1 MRALIGVIRL
11 TTFFLASLFT
21 LAFQSTLML
30 FTRGPVALV
39 WPRMFHALCTKIMGI
54 KVIVEGE
61 IAQGPNVV
69 FIGNHISYLDIPVI
83 GGVIKGSF
91 VAKKEVESW
100 PFFGIMGKM
109 GRTIYMSRAPI
120 DAPEATRQMQERL
133 DEPSPLILFPEGT
146 SSSGKQILPFKSS
159 GFEIFLN
166 RNLALQPFTLSLIEI
181 NGEKVTT
188 DAQRDLYAWYG
199 DMTLPPHLWAIAK
212 GKGAVLKLI
221 FQKPILS
228 SSYNDR
234 KLLCADVY
242 AGVVKGLDLSAS
254 EPYGHSFQTKTP
266 QRI

>member
-1 MRALIGVIRL
+1 MRSLIGILRL
-11 TTFFLASLFT
+11 SAFLLASLFT
-21 LAFQSTLML
+21 LIFQSTLML
-30 FTRGPVALV
+30 FTKGPIALIE
-39 WPRMFHALCTKIMGI
+39 PRLFHAVCTRIMGI

-61 IAQGPNVV
+61 IAQGRNVV

-100 PFFGIMGKM
+100 PFFGIMGTM
-109 GRTIYMSRAPI
+109 GRTVYMSRAPI
-120 DAPEATRQMQERL
+120 DAPESTRLMSERL

-146 SSSGKQILPFKSS
+146 SSNGKQILPFKSS

-166 RNLALQPFTLSLIEI
+166 RNLVLQPFTLSLLEI

-199 DMTLPPHLWAIAK
+199 DMTLMPHLWAIAK
-212 GKGAVLKLI
+212 GKGAVLKLK
-221 FQKPILS
+221 FQKPLLS
-228 SSYNDR
+228 SSYKNR
-234 KLLCADVY
+234 KLLCAAVY
-242 AGVVKGLDLSAS
+242 DGVVKGLDLSAS
-254 EPYGHSFQTKTP
+254 EPYGHSFQNKTP